1 MDLTEREATNSHFCR
16 DGTAGRGLT
25 TGRLRFAGGPLNHH
39 HLPSRPVP
47 AVPKCKKKEKE
58 NFTMQEIFESFNHL
72 ASGIVALMCVPA
84 LIYGILECFF
94 GYKIMKILFAI
105 QGFFLGFLVG
115 AGFAYLMGLNSVGP
129 VVLSCLIFA
138 ILGAMLLYKFYLI
151 GVFLSNAS
159 MVFLVGL
166 LIGGTDESNLI
177 AWAVIGV
184 IVGVLAVKFVRI
196 WVIAVTGIV
205 GGLSAGTALMG
216 LLEVYKTGPALLAG
230 IILAVL
236 GILYQWKTTDGEFVK
251 TKKRA
256 PAQAA
261 PVSAA
266 PVQAAPVYPAPVQTA
281 PVQAAAPEAPKAA
294 PAAPQEEM
302 PAFLKNAM
310 AHMD

>member
-1 MDLTEREATNSHFCR
+1 
-16 DGTAGRGLT
+16 
-25 TGRLRFAGGPLNHH
+25 
-39 HLPSRPVP
+39 
-47 AVPKCKKKEKE
+47 
-58 NFTMQEIFESFNHL
+58 MQEIFESFNHL
-72 ASGIVALMCVPA
+72 ASAIVALMCVPA

-129 VVLSCLIFA
+129 IVLCCLVFA

-151 GVFLSNAS
+151 GVFLSNAT
-159 MVFLVGL
+159 MVFLIGL
-166 LIGGTDESNLI
+166 LIGGTGESNMI
-177 AWAVIGV
+177 AWGLIGV
-184 IVGVLAVKFVRI
+184 IIGVLAVKFVRI

-230 IILAVL
+230 IVLAVL

-256 PAQAA
+256 PACPA
-261 PVSAA
+261 PACAA
-266 PVQAAPVYPAPVQTA
+266 PVQAAPAASQPVSEM
-281 PVQAAAPEAPKAA
+281 PRVAPEAPKAA
-294 PAAPQEEM
+294 PAAPKAAPQPEEM
-302 PAFLKNAM
+302 PEFLKNAM
-310 AHMD
+310 ANMD